1 MARILAVSGVVLAV
15 GLVAGCSGGGGG
27 GDGAVAGGGNTC
39 LSATAKATDVL
50 ASGTVSRAE
59 SMQAASGAEAS
70 GLQPRVLLAVR
81 TSRVAL
87 GDVSQARLAAEKPL
101 LAQVGVPRK
110 VGLARD
116 VAATASVAATQA
128 QLQWQAT
135 ASGGQVAAISISTGQ
150 AKAVRLGVLVQS
162 LPAQATL
169 RIYAQGSTT
178 AYTVKA
184 QDVLDTLQRNRDAG
198 DSTDAGRTYW
208 TPVVDG
214 AEATLEIEL
223 PASVSTASVAI
234 AIPRLSHL
242 FSPAQAD
249 DAIVARAAGSCEV
262 DVACNS
268 SYASESNSVAL
279 MLFTGSD
286 GRSYQCSGT
295 LLNDTRGSGI
305 PYFLS
310 ANHCVSTQAE
320 ASTVQTSWFYRAA
333 ACGGAGVNAGAQT
346 LFGGATLLYANA
358 NTDTSFMRLLG
369 NPPAGAVFAG
379 WSVNPAALGSAVATL
394 HHPDGDVQKIS
405 TGSIDSFQ
413 SCTPSSSNA
422 LFVNC
427 SPSNQASSNFIN
439 AKFTSGATEEGSSGG
454 PLFET
459 VGGSRYLVGQ
469 LFGGNSSCSV
479 PNGSNVYGR
488 FDVAYT
494 AALSRWLTAAAGTC
508 P

>member
-15 GLVAGCSGGGGG
+15 GLVVGCSGGGGG
-27 GDGAVAGGGNTC
+27 GGTATSGGTTC
-39 LSATAKATDVL
+39 LSPTAKATDVL
-50 ASGTVSRAE
+50 SSGTVSRAE

-70 GLQPRVLLAVR
+70 ALQPRLLLAVR

-87 GDVSQARLAAEKPL
+87 ADVSQARLAAEKPL
-101 LAQVGVPRK
+101 LTQVGVPRK
-110 VGLARD
+110 IGLARD

-150 AKAVRLGVLVQS
+150 AKAVRLGVLVRS

-178 AYTVKA
+178 AYTVQA

-198 DSTDAGRTYW
+198 DSSDAARMYW

-223 PASVSTASVAI
+223 PAAVSTAGVEI

-242 FSPAQAD
+242 FMTPLAD
-249 DAIVARAAGSCEV
+249 GTNVAKAAGSCEV
-262 DVACNS
+262 DAVCNT
-268 SYASESNSVAL
+268 SYTSESNSVAR
-279 MLFTGSD
+279 MSFVED
-286 GRSYQCSGT
+286 GASFVCTGT

-305 PYFLS
+305 PYFLG
-310 ANHCVSTQAE
+310 ANHCISTQAA
-320 ASTVQTSWFYRAA
+320 ASTLQTWWFYRATS
-333 ACGGAGVNAGAQT
+333 CGSGVMNAGARS
-346 LFGGATLLYANA
+346 LPGGATLLYQSET
-358 NTDTSFMRLLG
+358 TDTSFMRLLG
-369 NPPAGAVFAG
+369 TPPAGAVFSG
-379 WSVNPAALGSAVATL
+379 WSVNPATVGSVAASL
-394 HHPDGDVQKIS
+394 HHPDGDLQKVS
-405 TGSIDSFQ
+405 TGSITSFL
-413 SCTPSSSNA
+413 SCTLLSASTLNFSCTN
-422 LFVNC
+422 
-427 SPSNQASSNFIN
+427 STQAGGNFIN
-439 AKFTSGATEEGSSGG
+439 AKFTSGATEEGSSGA

-459 VGGSRYLVGQ
+459 VGTGHYLVGQ
-469 LFGGNSSCSV
+469 LYGGNSSCS
-479 PNGSNVYGR
+479 NLSGSNAYGR